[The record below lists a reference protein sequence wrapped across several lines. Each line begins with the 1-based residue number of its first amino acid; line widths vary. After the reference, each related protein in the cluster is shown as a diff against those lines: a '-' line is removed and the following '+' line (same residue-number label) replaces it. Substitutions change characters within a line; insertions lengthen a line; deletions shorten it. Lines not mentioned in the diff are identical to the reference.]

1 MSKRIKKPVGA
12 VRRAD
17 YPALCDF
24 LDGYLH
30 QDFTVV
36 HGNVAGAAMAYVDD
50 ANTTELAALE
60 KELHRFLE
68 VTAGMSADRVGD
80 LITHELGGAW
90 SPQSRIEIENLLAV
104 LSAESEQQKRS

>member
-1 MSKRIKKPVGA
+1 MSKRMKKSVGA

-30 QDFTVV
+30 QDFNAV
-36 HGNVAGAAMAYVDD
+36 HGNVAGAAMAFVDD
-50 ANTTELAALE
+50 ANATEQSALQR
-60 KELHRFLE
+60 ELRTFLD

-104 LSAESEQQKRS
+104 LSAESDQET